1 METAAQVLL
10 IIVSSV
16 LAIFL
21 ILLSITLVFF
31 IKFLRKA
38 DEAVSGV
45 EAAAM
50 AFKRS
55 AQAMPFVKLVSNLMT
70 RKKR

>member
-16 LAIFL
+16 LSVFL
-21 ILLSITLVFF
+21 ILLSITLIFF

-38 DEAVSGV
+38 DDVADSV
-45 EAAAM
+45 EAAAT

-55 AQAMPFVKLVSNLMT
+55 AAAMPFVRLLTNLMT

>member
-16 LAIFL
+16 LAVFL
-21 ILLSITLVFF
+21 ILLSITLIFF
-31 IKFLRKA
+31 IRFLRKA
-38 DEAVSGV
+38 DDVANSV
-45 EAAAM
+45 EAAAI

-55 AQAMPFVKLVSNLMT
+55 ATAMPFVRLLTNLMT